1 MSDIAFQPLTVVAA
15 KIKSGAISP
24 VEVTEAV
31 LSQVEKLNSRLTA
44 YWTVTADLAREQ
56 AKQAEA
62 EIAAGRYRGPLH
74 GIPMAV
80 KDLCF
85 TKGIKTTGGM
95 KIYEDFVPDHDATVV
110 VNLRNAGAV
119 LIGKLHMTE
128 GATLEHHPDFTEPVN
143 PWKEDLWTGVS
154 SSGSGIA
161 PATGMAYCTIGSDT
175 GGSIRFPSACN
186 NLTGVKPTW
195 GRVSRYGIFDLAET
209 FDHLGPMARSAADAA
224 AMLEV
229 LAGHDPLDPTSLNEP
244 VPDYL
249 GLLDGAFG
257 ARGVTIGIPR
267 DYIEKDADP
276 ETVACLMAA
285 VKELEGV
292 GARGMD
298 CGFPDVDTF
307 LDKAMSLTM
316 IEMAAVHADTYPKQS
331 NMYGQWIREGIEAGM
346 AANPIDVAN
355 GVIERKKF
363 TGALTD
369 LLDGVDMI
377 AIPVFQYGTPTWDE
391 VRAQQEGGSRALF
404 RFTSPFNASG
414 VPSVTLPCGMTA
426 DGRPIAFQLIGTYG
440 TEAKLLRTAHAYQQV
455 TDWHTAKP
463 PVH

>member
-1 MSDIAFQPLTVVAA
+1 MTDIAFQPLTLVAA
-15 KIKSGAISP
+15 QIKSGAVSP

-31 LSQVEKLNSRLTA
+31 LAQVEKLNPKLTA

-110 VNLRNAGAV
+110 ENLRNAGAV

-128 GATLEHHPDFTEPVN
+128 GATLEHHPEFTEPVN

-195 GRVSRYGIFDLAET
+195 GRISRFGIFDLAAT

-229 LAGHDPLDPTSLNEP
+229 LAGHDPKDPTSLNEP

-257 ARGVTIGIPR
+257 ARGMTIGIPNG
-267 DYIEKDADP
+267 YIEPDADP
-276 ETVACLMAA
+276 ETVACLKDA
-285 VKELEGV
+285 VAELKKV
-292 GARGMD
+292 GAKPVD
-298 CGFPDVDTF
+298 CDFPDVDTF
-307 LDKAMSLTM
+307 LEKAMSLTM
-316 IEMAAVHADTYPKQS
+316 IELAATHADTFPSQS
-331 NMYGQWIREGIEAGM
+331 NMYGEWIREGIEAGM
-346 AANPIDVAN
+346 AANPVDVAN
-355 GVIERKKF
+355 GVIERRKF

-369 LLDGVDMI
+369 LLDEIDMI
-377 AIPVFQYGTPTWDE
+377 AIPVFQKVTPTWDE

-414 VPSVTLPCGMTA
+414 VPSVTLPCGMTS

-440 TEAKLLRTAHAYQQV
+440 TEAKLLRAAHAYQQV